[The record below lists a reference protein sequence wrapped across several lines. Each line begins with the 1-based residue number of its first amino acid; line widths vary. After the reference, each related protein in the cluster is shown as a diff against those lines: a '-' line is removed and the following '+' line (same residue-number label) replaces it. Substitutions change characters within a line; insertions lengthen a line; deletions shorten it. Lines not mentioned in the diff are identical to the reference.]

1 VDTFVRLMCH
11 FRLALFPAFILGLS
25 SLAVL
30 AQSDQR
36 ELAISLEK
44 QGKTKEAEGAWQ
56 TVSKQHPSNPEPYAH
71 IGLLEARQEHYTEAI
86 RSYRKAFA
94 LNPAMP
100 SLRLNLGLSLFKAED
115 YRQAIAMFAPL
126 SKSQPDDERLNVLM
140 GMSHYGLAQFAAAS
154 PYLKRATKGDPQNL
168 TLLLTLAHSCLFS
181 SQYPCV
187 LDSFHQIVALN
198 AESAE
203 ADMLVGEALDA
214 MKDPEGAVRE
224 FRAAV
229 KANPKE
235 PNVHFGLGYLLWTKG
250 QFPDAAK
257 EFQAEIDNDPHHLQA
272 MLYLADSNMQMNQ
285 PDDARPLLEKVAF
298 LNPTNSMAHR
308 DLGIVYADK
317 DLKQEALAEFQK
329 AIKLEPG
336 NVNAHWRL
344 GRLYRSMGLTAEAK
358 VELDKANS
366 LNKAEDARLL
376 KVMSTIP
383 NSNRNSPAG
392 IATPANK

>member
-1 VDTFVRLMCH
+1 MCH
-11 FRLALFPAFILGLS
+11 LRLALFLALS
-25 SLAVL
+25 LEFASLSAL

-44 QGKTKEAEGAWQ
+44 QGKTKEAETAWQ
-56 TVSKQHPSNPEPYAH
+56 AVSKQHPSNPEPYAH
-71 IGLLEARQEHYTEAI
+71 IGLLEARQEHYAEAI

-100 SLRLNLGLSLFKAED
+100 SLRLNLGLSLFKAGD
-115 YRQAIAMFAPL
+115 YKQAIGMFAPL

-140 GMSHYGLAQFAAAS
+140 GMSHYGLAQYAAAS

-168 TLLLTLAHSCLFS
+168 TLLLTLAHSCLLS
-181 SQYPCV
+181 NQYPCV

-235 PNVHFGLGYLLWTKG
+235 PNVHFGLGYLLWTKS
-250 QFPDAAK
+250 QYPEAAA
-257 EFQAEIDNDPHHLQA
+257 EFQAELDNDPKHLQA
-272 MLYLADSNMQMNQ
+272 MLYLADSEMQMTR

-329 AIKLEPG
+329 AIKLEPN

-344 GRLYRSMGLTAEAK
+344 GRLYRSMGMTAEAK

-383 NSNRNSPAG
+383 NSDRTSSNSAKAPAV
-392 IATPANK
+392 K